1 MTIRVTT
8 AIGAA
13 DPGVEPATGLAA
25 RAHPESG
32 RPGPETVSGVF
43 PPETALE
50 RRLRHAGV

>member
-13 DPGVEPATGLAA
+13 DPGVEPATRLAA

-43 PPETALE
+43 PPETD
-50 RRLRHAGV
+50 GSKTPGG